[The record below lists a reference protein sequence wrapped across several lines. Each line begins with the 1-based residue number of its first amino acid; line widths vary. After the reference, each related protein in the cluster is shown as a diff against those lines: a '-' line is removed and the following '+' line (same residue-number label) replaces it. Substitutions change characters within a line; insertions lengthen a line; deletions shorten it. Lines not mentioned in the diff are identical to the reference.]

1 MSKINTRR
9 VCDTQKMT
17 YFTKKMAKIATHT
30 YTLARVC
37 AYLTLRYK
45 NPKDF
50 YTQIPKGFV
59 LRYVGAG
66 RKPKAD
72 DRAIRRKKTLRY
84 TNPKGLCTG
93 PEGSGLRSVT

>member
-1 MSKINTRR
+1 M
-9 VCDTQKMT
+9 CDTQKMT
-17 YFTKKMAKIATHT
+17 YLQNKMAKIATLRTRIHVH
-30 YTLARVC
+30 AC
-37 AYLTLRYK
+37 AHLTLRYK
-45 NPKDF
+45 NPSDF

-84 TNPKGLCTG
+84 TNPSGLCTG
-93 PEGSGLRSVT
+93 PFGVRLRSVT

>member
-1 MSKINTRR
+1 MH
-9 VCDTQKMT
+9 
-17 YFTKKMAKIATHT
+17 A
-30 YTLARVC
+30 C
-37 AYLTLRYK
+37 AHLTLRYK

-66 RKPKAD
+66 RQPKAD
-72 DRAIRRKKTLRY
+72 DRALRRKRTLRY

-93 PEGSGLRSVT
+93 PPKGSGYVA

>member
-1 MSKINTRR
+1 
-9 VCDTQKMT
+9 
-17 YFTKKMAKIATHT
+17 MAKIATLGT
-30 YTLARVC
+30 RIRARVY
-37 AYLTLRYK
+37 AHLTLRYK

-72 DRAIRRKKTLRY
+72 DRAIRRKRRY
-84 TNPKGLCTG
+84 VTQTRRVCVPDPKGIR
-93 PEGSGLRSVT
+93 LRSVT

>member
-1 MSKINTRR
+1 MCPKLTPFG

-17 YFTKKMAKIATHT
+17 YFAKKMAKIATLRT
-30 YTLARVC
+30 RIRARVC
-37 AYLTLRYK
+37 AHLTLRYK

-72 DRAIRRKKTLRY
+72 DRAIRRKKTQR
-84 TNPKGLCTG
+84 N
-93 PEGSGLRSVT
+93 VA